1 MMVAVQFLV
10 VLAFIL
16 IGARIGGIGIGF
28 AGGAGVIVLAILGVT
43 PGAMPLDVISIIMAV
58 IAAIATM
65 QMAGGMNY
73 LVQLADRILRKNPQ
87 HLTFLAPIITYLMTI
102 MAGTGHTAFSM
113 MPVIT
118 EVAKENNIR
127 PARPLS
133 IAVVASQMA
142 ITASPIS
149 AAVVFFSDEMEN
161 RGVDY
166 LQLLAIVIPSTFIA
180 CMSTAAI
187 MLTVDKIRGVTQLS
201 SDAEYNRRVNEGLI
215 TPAKPHEY
223 RQLPSEAKRSVLI
236 FLAGLIAV
244 MTYATLIS
252 PNVGIVEG
260 DPVMP
265 RNEAIIA
272 IMLTVATAIVLSC
285 KVQPETILTASVF
298 KSGMSAVICVLGV
311 AWLGTTFVAEHE
323 EGITELAGDVLTD
336 YPWLLAVVLFF
347 AAALL
352 YSQAATTRALM
363 PTALAIGASNVAA
376 IASFAAVSALFVLPT
391 YPTLLAA
398 VEIDD
403 TGTTRIGKYVFDHPF
418 LIPGIINIV
427 IAVALGF
434 LFGSVIL

>member
-1 MMVAVQFLV
+1 MMVAVQFVIVLV
-10 VLAFIL
+10 FIF

-28 AGGAGVIVLAILGVT
+28 AGGAGVIFLALLGVS

-58 IAAIATM
+58 IAAIAAM
-65 QMAGGMNY
+65 QVAGGMDY
-73 LVQLADRILRKNPQ
+73 LVQLADKILRKNPR
-87 HLTFLAPIITYLMTI
+87 HLTFLAPVITYLMTI

-127 PARPLS
+127 PSRPLS

-149 AAVVFFSDEMEN
+149 AAVVFFSDAMEE
-161 RGVDY
+161 RGVGY
-166 LQLLAIVIPSTFIA
+166 LELLAIVIPSTFIA

-187 MLTVDKIRGVTQLS
+187 MLAWDKLRGQTELS
-201 SDAEYNRRVNEGLI
+201 TDPEYTRRVNEGLI
-215 TPAKPHEY
+215 APAKPHEF
-223 RQLPSEAKRSVLI
+223 RELPAAAKRSVLI
-236 FLAGLIAV
+236 FLVGLVAV

-272 IMLTVATAIVLSC
+272 IMLAVATAIVLTSNV
-285 KVQPETILTASVF
+285 KPERILSASVF
-298 KSGMSAVICVLGV
+298 KSGMSAVVCVLGV
-311 AWLGTTFVAEHE
+311 AWLGTTFVTEHE
-323 EGITELAGDVLTD
+323 EGIKELAGDVLTD

-363 PTALAIGASNVAA
+363 PTALAIGAS
-376 IASFAAVSALFVLPT
+376 
-391 YPTLLAA
+391 
-398 VEIDD
+398 
-403 TGTTRIGKYVFDHPF
+403 
-418 LIPGIINIV
+418 
-427 IAVALGF
+427 
-434 LFGSVIL
+434 SVG

>member
-1 MMVAVQFLV
+1 M
-10 VLAFIL
+10 
-16 IGARIGGIGIGF
+16 
-28 AGGAGVIVLAILGVT
+28 
-43 PGAMPLDVISIIMAV
+43 D
-58 IAAIATM
+58 
-65 QMAGGMNY
+65 Y
-73 LVQLADRILRKNPQ
+73 LVQVADRILRRNPR
-87 HLTFLAPIITYLMTI
+87 HLTFLAPVITYLMTI

-149 AAVVFFSDEMEN
+149 AAVVFFSDAMEE
-161 RGVDY
+161 RGVGY
-166 LQLLAIVIPSTFIA
+166 LELLAIVIPSTFIA
-180 CMSTAAI
+180 CMSTAGI
-187 MLTVDKIRGVTQLS
+187 MLAWDKIRGTTELS
-201 SDAEYNRRVNEGLI
+201 TDPEYARRVKEGLI
-215 TPAKPHEY
+215 APAKPHVD
-223 RQLPSEAKRSVLI
+223 RQLPPEAKRSVLV
-236 FLAGLIAV
+236 FLAGLVAV

-272 IMLTVATAIVLSC
+272 IMLAVATVIVVTSKVKPERILS
-285 KVQPETILTASVF
+285 ASVF
-298 KSGMSAVICVLGV
+298 KSGMSAVVCVLGV
-311 AWLGTTFVAEHE
+311 AWLGTTFVTEHE
-323 EGITELAGDVLTD
+323 EGIKELAGDVLTD

-418 LIPGIINIV
+418 LIPGVINIV
-427 IAVALGF
+427 IAVGLGF
-434 LFGSVIL
+434 VFGSIIL